1 MIDNN
6 ANFVYS
12 VCSIG
17 RITIINELVE
27 LLYIDN
33 PPVHITDIRLL
44 AVPMLA
50 SQYDQIDYIQF
61 RDFIVIVHALIYKY

>member
-1 MIDNN
+1 MQTCLFSMYYRLRNN
-6 ANFVYS
+6 
-12 VCSIG
+12 
-17 RITIINELVE
+17 NELVE
-27 LLYIDN
+27 LLYLDN

-44 AVPMLA
+44 AVPMLV

>member
-1 MIDNN
+1 MYYRSRNN
-6 ANFVYS
+6 
-12 VCSIG
+12 
-17 RITIINELVE
+17 NELVE

>member
-1 MIDNN
+1 MQTCLFSMYYRSRNN
-6 ANFVYS
+6 
-12 VCSIG
+12 
-17 RITIINELVE
+17 NELVE

-44 AVPMLA
+44 AVPMLE

-61 RDFIVIVHALIYKY
+61 RDFIIIVHALIYEY